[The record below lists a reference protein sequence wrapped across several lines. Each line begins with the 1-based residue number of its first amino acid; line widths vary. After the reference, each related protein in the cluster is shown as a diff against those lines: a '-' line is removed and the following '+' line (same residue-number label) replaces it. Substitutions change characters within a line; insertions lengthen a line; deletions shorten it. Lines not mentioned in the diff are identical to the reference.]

1 MLQTSGQQPHIERGY
16 TMRQRTV
23 PGLQIRPG
31 WRIPPNQRK
40 STLTTRPVDA
50 MSKDYQPHFKPPAQR
65 SKSALWFAFESGR
78 VLVRTNDSTPTFLTC
93 AHPDEHGLETVQEH
107 YLGTYGGEH
116 CYAAELAPAQIA
128 QTLPEGHALLGLRD
142 MLGHVD
148 DTLAGISGRAFQ
160 ILEWNRNHKYCGR
173 CGGETVQRNDE
184 RARTCTPCK
193 RTSYPPV
200 APVIMIL
207 IKDGRKLL
215 LARKVGWGNT
225 RYSALAGFV
234 EPGETLESTVIRETR
249 EEVGVE
255 IKNIQYF
262 GSQPWPVP
270 NNLMIAFTADYAS
283 GLVKPD
289 GVEIAEATFFDV
301 DDLPNLPPGIS
312 ISRRMINAVAAELK
326 KLPQ

>member
-1 MLQTSGQQPHIERGY
+1 
-16 TMRQRTV
+16 
-23 PGLQIRPG
+23 
-31 WRIPPNQRK
+31 
-40 STLTTRPVDA
+40 
-50 MSKDYQPHFKPPAQR
+50 MSKHYQPHFKPPEQR

-78 VLVRTNDSTPTFLTC
+78 VMVCTNDGAPTFLTC
-93 AHPDEHGLETVQEH
+93 AHPGEHGLETVQEH

-116 CYAAELAPAQIA
+116 CYAAELAVAQIA
-128 QTLPEGHALLGLRD
+128 PSGHALLGLRD

-160 ILEWNRNHKYCGR
+160 VLEWNRNHKFCGR
-173 CGGETVQRNDE
+173 CGGETVTRGDE
-184 RARTCTPCK
+184 RARTCVPCK

-215 LARKVGWGNT
+215 LARKVGWSNT

-262 GSQPWPVP
+262 GSQPWPFP
-270 NNLMIAFTADYAS
+270 NNLMIAFTADYA
-283 GLVKPD
+283 GGPVKPD
-289 GVEIAEATFFDV
+289 GVEIEEAAFFDV
-301 DDLPNLPPGIS
+301 DELPNLPAGIS
-312 ISRRMINAVAAELK
+312 ISRRMITAVAAELK
-326 KLPQ
+326 KLPKP

>member
-1 MLQTSGQQPHIERGY
+1 MVRMNGE
-16 TMRQRTV
+16 V
-23 PGLQIRPG
+23 P
-31 WRIPPNQRK
+31 
-40 STLTTRPVDA
+40 
-50 MSKDYQPHFKPPAQR
+50 
-65 SKSALWFAFESGR
+65 AL
-78 VLVRTNDSTPTFLTC
+78 LTC
-93 AHPDEHGLETVQEH
+93 AHPGEHGLETVQEH

-116 CYAAELAPAQIA
+116 CYAAELAVAQIA
-128 QTLPEGHALLGLRD
+128 PDGHALLGLRD
-142 MLGHVD
+142 LLGHVD

-160 ILEWNRNHKYCGR
+160 ILDWNRNHRYCGR
-173 CGGETVQRNDE
+173 CGAETVTRDDE
-184 RARTCTPCK
+184 RARTCNPCR

-262 GSQPWPVP
+262 GSQPWPFP
-270 NNLMIAFTADYAS
+270 NNLMIAFTADYA
-283 GLVKPD
+283 GGPVKPD
-289 GVEIAEATFFDV
+289 GVEIEEATFFDV

-312 ISRRMINAVAAELK
+312 ISRRMINTVAAELK
-326 KLPQ
+326 KLPK

>member
-1 MLQTSGQQPHIERGY
+1 
-16 TMRQRTV
+16 
-23 PGLQIRPG
+23 
-31 WRIPPNQRK
+31 
-40 STLTTRPVDA
+40 
-50 MSKDYQPHFKPPAQR
+50 MSKDYQPHFKAPAQR
-65 SKSALWFAFESGR
+65 SASALWFAFESGK
-78 VLVRTNDSTPTFLTC
+78 VMVRMNGETPSLLNC
-93 AHPDEHGLETVQEH
+93 EHPGQHGLATVQEH
-107 YLGTYGGEH
+107 YLGTYDGEH
-116 CYAAELAPAQIA
+116 CYAAELAAAQIA
-128 QTLPEGHALLGLRD
+128 PDGHALLGLRD
-142 MLGHVD
+142 LLGHLD

-160 ILEWNRNHKYCGR
+160 VLEWNRNHRYCGR
-173 CGGETVQRNDE
+173 CGGETAPRDDE
-184 RARTCTPCK
+184 RARTCKPCR

-262 GSQPWPVP
+262 GSQPWPFP
-270 NNLMIAFTADYAS
+270 NNLMIAFTADYA
-283 GLVKPD
+283 GGPVKPD
-289 GVEIAEATFFDV
+289 GVEIEEATFFDV

-312 ISRRMINAVAAELK
+312 ISRRMINTVAAELK
-326 KLPQ
+326 KLPK